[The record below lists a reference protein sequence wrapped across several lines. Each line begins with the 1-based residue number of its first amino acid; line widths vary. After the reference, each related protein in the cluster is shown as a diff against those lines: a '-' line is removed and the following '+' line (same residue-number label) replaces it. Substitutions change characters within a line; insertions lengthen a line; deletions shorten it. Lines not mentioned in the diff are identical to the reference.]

1 MPINQVLTGW
11 IQKDFAL
18 RYTPTG
24 KAVMGFSI
32 ATPAGEEVNEDT
44 GEKKK
49 VYTYVRCTAWNELAE
64 DVNDNYKDGDLVEIK
79 GILKYGKP
87 WTPKNSDEPRSSIEF
102 TFFEIIHVK

>member
-11 IQKDFAL
+11 IQKDIAL

-24 KAVMGFSI
+24 KAVMGFSL
-32 ATPAGEEVNEDT
+32 ATPAGQEENED

-64 DVNDNYKDGDLVEIK
+64 DVNENYKEGDLVEIK
-79 GILKYGKP
+79 GILKAATP
-87 WTPKNSDEPRSSIEF
+87 WTPKNGGDTRSSIEF